1 MEQLKRTMPFNYI
14 ETTCE
19 PTLNMSVP
27 LDESSLE
34 LYPSQEVMLSSEE
47 GSSIKTI
54 ANKVDNCIK
63 ILVDVQEKLSKCTL
77 TKVDLLNALENTLTD
92 LKKKLILNLI

>member
-1 MEQLKRTMPFNYI
+1 MPFNYI

-47 GSSIKTI
+47 GSSIKQLLAKWTI
-54 ANKVDNCIK
+54 AS
-63 ILVDVQEKLSKCTL
+63 KLWL
-77 TKVDLLNALENTLTD
+77 M
-92 LKKKLILNLI
+92 

>member
-1 MEQLKRTMPFNYI
+1 MPFNYI

-34 LYPSQEVMLSSEE
+34 LYP
-47 GSSIKTI
+47 
-54 ANKVDNCIK
+54 
-63 ILVDVQEKLSKCTL
+63 
-77 TKVDLLNALENTLTD
+77 
-92 LKKKLILNLI
+92 LKKWCYPVKKDPA